1 MKRLI
6 FLKVADANP
15 DDKKMKAAELV
26 KLEDKALASA
36 IKSFKDGIKPN
47 KDIKVIQE
55 IPEKPQVVIEFPEA
69 QYHPVHDLLRSIGC
83 VEIIDAILPLTEAEI
98 KARDKKKKEVDFE
111 IVPDAEVK
119 KLKAKMAKYTR

>member
-1 MKRLI
+1 MILLMVAVSPKTILILRFLSNMKRLI

-15 DDKKMKAAELV
+15 DDKKLKAAD
-26 KLEDKALASA
+26 LEKAKQKVLASA

-55 IPEKPQVVIEFPEA
+55 IAEKPQVVIEFPEA

-83 VEIIDAILPLTEAEI
+83 VEIIDSVLPLTEAEI
-98 KARDKKKKEVDFE
+98 KSRDKKKKE
-111 IVPDAEVK
+111 
-119 KLKAKMAKYTR
+119 